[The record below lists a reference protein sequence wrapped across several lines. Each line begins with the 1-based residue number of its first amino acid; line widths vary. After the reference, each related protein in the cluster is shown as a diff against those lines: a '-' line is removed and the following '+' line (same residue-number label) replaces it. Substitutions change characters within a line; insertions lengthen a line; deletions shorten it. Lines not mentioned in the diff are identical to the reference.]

1 MLGGDGTAAAVD
13 ATLATTME
21 GRRSSNSWLLD
32 EMVSAITHTCSATT
46 PSWRPMR
53 EQSIFRRCGA
63 LKVPFLESGWWVVV
77 HVHEMK
83 NHRPPAHVYVCVCGF
98 VFGNRRAGIIGNWLR
113 IRKVVP
119 VPTQVS

>member
-1 MLGGDGTAAAVD
+1 MRRFQGAFFGKRVVGG
-13 ATLATTME
+13 
-21 GRRSSNSWLLD
+21 S
-32 EMVSAITHTCSATT
+32 
-46 PSWRPMR
+46 
-53 EQSIFRRCGA
+53 
-63 LKVPFLESGWWVVV
+63 